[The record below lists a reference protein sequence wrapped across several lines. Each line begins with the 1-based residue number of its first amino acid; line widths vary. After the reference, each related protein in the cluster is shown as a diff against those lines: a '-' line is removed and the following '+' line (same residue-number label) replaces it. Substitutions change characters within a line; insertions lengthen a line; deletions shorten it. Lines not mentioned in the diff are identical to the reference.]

1 MKRPRVRLRWLVPLA
16 FLLLPPLFWT
26 LVLAITPTEWAR
38 TRIVAR
44 LRAATGRS
52 IQLGSL
58 KIGALGG
65 VNLADL
71 EIGAPGSDRDPWLRV
86 ASARI
91 NVSVLQLLAG
101 QLDPSEIEIR
111 GLKLRVLR
119 RKDGSLE
126 LSDLLR
132 SGPTNDPH
140 GGADCDCPGPSALEV
155 WLRDAE
161 VTVIDEPSRTR
172 LELTQVEGRATW
184 QGRLTSIPVLHG
196 TLNGGP
202 FTLAA
207 SLDRTGADPLFE
219 GRFRAEGINLN
230 DGTNALVYL
239 IPVLSGTVDDGS
251 VNGRLDA
258 NLYLRGQ
265 GATRDALR
273 RSLVGQGAVTLD
285 PVALDGSR
293 FLAEVDHLVDL
304 PDGVDVGTVKS
315 DFTIKSGHV
324 TTDNLTLNVA
334 GVPIVLAGWTDFD
347 GNIDY
352 RVRTDRLTQHL
363 PDKAREFL
371 ADLALEP
378 KELAALRILGTLS
391 VMRVSVEGAAAKSLL
406 GRDEVSVPLDDR
418 HELRNLGRRFRER
431 ILR

>member
-16 FLLLPPLFWT
+16 ILLLPPLFWS
-26 LVLAITPTEWAR
+26 LILAITPTEWAR

-65 VNLADL
+65 VHLANL

-119 RKDGSLE
+119 RQDGTLE

-132 SGPTNDPH
+132 SGPSDPH
-140 GGADCDCPGPSALEV
+140 DGAECDCPGPSALEV

-184 QGRLTSIPVLHG
+184 QGRLASIPTLHG

-202 FTLAA
+202 FNLAA
-207 SLDRTGADPLFE
+207 SLDRTGAGPAFE
-219 GRFRAEGINLN
+219 GRLRAEGVNLN

-239 IPVLSGTVDDGS
+239 IPVLSGTVDDES

-273 RSLVGQGAVTLD
+273 RSLVGQGSITLD

-293 FLAEVDHLVDL
+293 FLAEVDQLVDL
-304 PDGVDVGTVKS
+304 PGDVDVGTVKS

-324 TTDNLTLNVA
+324 TTDNLTLNVG

-347 GNIDY
+347 GNLDY
-352 RVRTDRLTQHL
+352 RVRTDRLTDQL
-363 PDKAREFL
+363 PGKAREFL
-371 ADLALEP
+371 ADLAIEP
-378 KELAALRILGTLS
+378 RELAAVRVLGTLS
-391 VMRVSVEGAAAKSLL
+391 AMRVSMEGVAAESLL
-406 GRDEVSVPLDDR
+406 GKDEISLPLDDR
-418 HELRNLGRRFRER
+418 RHLRDLGRRFRDR